1 MKDKKDMYL
10 WLQVDEDVTE
20 PDIRSALSDKGITR
34 CILHPLPEYDWSSFR
49 REAAKDILPSL
60 IEKASEVY
68 ELESLNKEIWCE
80 KAVKWADELIRQ
92 LKQE

>member
-34 CILHPLPEYDWSSFR
+34 CILHPLPEYDWSAFR
-49 REAAKDILPSL
+49 REAAKDILAGLSAHVGGID
-60 IEKASEVY
+60 IEQDAR
-68 ELESLNKEIWCE
+68 LAIRL
-80 KAVKWADELIRQ
+80 ADELIRQ
-92 LKQE
+92 LKQ